1 MSLDRVTQAHLP
13 LAQYHAFEAN
23 FKPMVRDCSAADR
36 VDATCRKAVKGSV
49 QLSVQLVGIQSL
61 TYVPLHLFPLYQH
74 R

>member
-1 MSLDRVTQAHLP
+1 MSLDRVTRHTYLWRNIMLSKLTSSQWCGIVQQQTVGCYA
-13 LAQYHAFEAN
+13 E
-23 FKPMVRDCSAADR
+23 
-36 VDATCRKAVKGSV
+36 TVKGSV